1 MESTDTHDKDMLD
14 LLDYLERVVKLGED
28 HRKNG
33 EGLKAA
39 IRLGPHYASVET
51 VPAAAVGGG
60 YRQRPAPKGNADA
73 AKVVVQEYG
82 DFLEFKEGTPEFFFV
97 ATKKRIGDQFDE
109 VNQKMRSAGFRYVRF
124 DKEKEHTGGWR
135 GRK

>member
-14 LLDYLERVVKLGED
+14 LMDYLERVVKLGEN

-51 VPAAAVGGG
+51 VPAAAVGGS
-60 YRQRPAPKGNADA
+60 YRSRPALKGNAEA
-73 AKVVVQEYG
+73 AKVVVQEYA
-82 DFLEFKEGTPEFFFV
+82 DLLEFKETDAFYFVGTL
-97 ATKKRIGDQFDE
+97 KRLGDQFDE

>member
-1 MESTDTHDKDMLD
+1 MERPDTHDKDMLD
-14 LLDYLERVVKLGED
+14 LMDYLERVIKLGEA

-33 EGLKAA
+33 EGLKAT
-39 IRLGPHYASVET
+39 IRLGSHYASVET

-60 YRQRPAPKGNADA
+60 YRPRPAPKGDPEA
-73 AKVVVQEYG
+73 AKVIVQEYA
-82 DFLEFKEGTPEFFFV
+82 DLLEFKETDGFYFV
-97 ATKKRIGDQFDE
+97 ATLKRIGDGFDTI
-109 VNQKMRSAGFRYVRF
+109 NQKMRSAGFRYVRF